1 MPLSFQTFLSI
12 YNRAFTLLYF
22 VCCIFFVISD
32 ISFASY
38 ADDNTPY
45 TAADS
50 IEKCYKKIE
59 KWFNQA
65 IPIVFWHPD
74 KDK

>member
-1 MPLSFQTFLSI
+1 MPCLFPSKLFYQSI
-12 YNRAFTLLYF
+12 IGPLLFYILFVAF
-22 VCCIFFVISD
+22 FFVISD

-59 KWFNQA
+59 K
-65 IPIVFWHPD
+65 
-74 KDK
+74 